1 MIPYA
6 ARSFTDP
13 AGFMNSAFP
22 RISQPVSSDRR
33 RSRINGVFP
42 TYPSTPKAFGV
53 DAQYFAVIRSES
65 LWKLLSHVALFD
77 SHFLCGA
84 AILGFPIIASA
95 RGNRWR
101 RRALTPLSR

>member
-42 TYPSTPKAFGV
+42 TYPSIPEYAALMSSEFLGKIAKPTKRRTGLRAGRL
-53 DAQYFAVIRSES
+53 QNFAALVRKISVPLISANER
-65 LWKLLSHVALFD
+65 LARFLL
-77 SHFLCGA
+77 
-84 AILGFPIIASA
+84 
-95 RGNRWR
+95 
-101 RRALTPLSR
+101 